1 MELYYAV
8 SGSGA
13 VLHTLNPRLH
23 PDQVV
28 WIADNAEDQIIF
40 FDLTF
45 LPLIEIIAQLVVG
58 SREVL
63 RRPRPEASAPADDT
77 KEPSHPKLGPFCLY
91 EWNPARLSEC
101 CR

>member
-1 MELYYAV
+1 MRSKAPDAVRIGLETGPTSTWATGTWSYYAV

-13 VLHTLNPRLH
+13 VLHSLNPRLH

-45 LPLIEIIAQLVVG
+45 LPLIEIIAQRLTTMFK
-58 SREVL
+58 
-63 RRPRPEASAPADDT
+63 DY
-77 KEPSHPKLGPFCLY
+77 KLPGVD
-91 EWNPARLSEC
+91 AA
-101 CR
+101 